1 MIARRTSLYYK
12 ILKKEGKK
20 DSHGINVFSVITRTF
35 ERTVFIRVH
44 ARDNRHNSRTEE
56 AGHRAGGSS
65 GPPRVL
71 KNITDRHALWIT
83 LPGDRRRSSAAQ
95 RDEQTCQ
102 LITVEE
108 ANNYRYFCFICDLKE
123 YFYLIASHE

>member
-1 MIARRTSLYYK
+1 MQETMDTIVGRRK
-12 ILKKEGKK
+12 P
-20 DSHGINVFSVITRTF
+20 VI
-35 ERTVFIRVH
+35 ERGDPR
-44 ARDNRHNSRTEE
+44 
-56 AGHRAGGSS
+56 

-71 KNITDRHALWIT
+71 KNTTDRHALWIT
-83 LPGDRRRSSAAQ
+83 LPGDRRRSPAQ

-108 ANNYRYFCFICDLKE
+108 ANNYRYFCFICDFNE